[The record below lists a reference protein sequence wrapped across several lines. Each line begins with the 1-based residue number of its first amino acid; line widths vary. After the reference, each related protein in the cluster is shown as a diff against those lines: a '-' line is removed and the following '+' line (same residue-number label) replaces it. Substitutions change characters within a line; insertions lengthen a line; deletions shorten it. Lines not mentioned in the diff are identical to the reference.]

1 MSLPTQEL
9 PQDVEE
15 FPIPEH
21 TLEQGGHTAHEA
33 ADFVIAEVTDT
44 ITKVCVGHR
53 HHHTRV

>member
-1 MSLPTQEL
+1 M
-9 PQDVEE
+9 EE
-15 FPIPEH
+15 FPSPEH